1 MTVEKRK
8 KKKKRR
14 ERKEKKV
21 SHQGS
26 PNFKLLIHRQSSS
39 APKAF
44 CYCHCPEDF
53 AQEFEEQKKGWSWI
67 HPLETLSPSSSVGIV
82 FSSTT
87 VIIII
92 EVYGAG
98 PTEGQKLR
106 GQKKGWSWIHPLET
120 LSPSRGVNRRSTEE
134 EYFASNNAKNGEWGG
149 NDPLAP
155 LFSPTLWSWLIPMWP
170 KAQGPGP
177 PEHMGTWGQVL
188 SMLAD

>member
-1 MTVEKRK
+1 MTVEKR

-53 AQEFEEQKKGWSWI
+53 AQEFEEQKKKGWSWI

-92 EVYGAG
+92 EVYGAE
-98 PTEGQKLR
+98 PAEGQKIEGTKSKE
-106 GQKKGWSWIHPLET
+106 GQAESILWRLWAPSAVLESCSAALLL
-120 LSPSRGVNRRSTEE
+120 LSSEKSMVQ
-134 EYFASNNAKNGEWGG
+134 
-149 NDPLAP
+149 
-155 LFSPTLWSWLIPMWP
+155 
-170 KAQGPGP
+170 AQRKVKTNLGCK
-177 PEHMGTWGQVL
+177 
-188 SMLAD
+188 

>member
-1 MTVEKRK
+1 MTVEKR

-98 PTEGQKLR
+98 PTEGKKIK
-106 GQKKGWSWIHPLET
+106 GAKKGKLNPSSGDFESPPAVLKST
-120 LSPSRGVNRRSTEE
+120 L
-134 EYFASNNAKNGEWGG
+134 AA
-149 NDPLAP
+149 L
-155 LFSPTLWSWLIPMWP
+155 LL
-170 KAQGPGP
+170 
-177 PEHMGTWGQVL
+177 L
-188 SMLAD
+188 SS